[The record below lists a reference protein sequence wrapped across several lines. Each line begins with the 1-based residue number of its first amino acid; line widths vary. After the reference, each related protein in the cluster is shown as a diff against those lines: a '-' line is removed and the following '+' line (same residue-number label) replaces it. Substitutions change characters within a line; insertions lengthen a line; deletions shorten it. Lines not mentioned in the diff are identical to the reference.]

1 MSKFTYTV
9 RKDGRLMKRVSVN
22 GKIRTIYSNDPKD
35 LKKQYIELK
44 YLDSKNVNIEDNIT
58 FKTFAEDWIKYN
70 GTIMII
76 TLKNNGTNGHPNYCY
91 YIEDITYTKNQKEVL
106 ISSHSYFTITGIKR
120 GKENELDYIN
130 LICEGFLF
138 SD

>member
-1 MSKFTYTV
+1 
-9 RKDGRLMKRVSVN
+9 MKEFLS
-22 GKIRTIYSNDPKD
+22 TST
-35 LKKQYIELK
+35 E
-44 YLDSKNVNIEDNIT
+44 KN
-58 FKTFAEDWIKYN
+58 FAEDWIKYN

-106 ISSHSYFTITGIKR
+106 ISSHCYFTITGIKR